1 MVEKIQTP
9 GCNLGSKYSP
19 PCCPLVR
26 KKDYDIAVQ
35 YEDVHDLNIS
45 QSRRDDL
52 ESIGYVLMLFQSGS
66 LPWYNSPND
75 WKTIGDIKKRTTVEN
90 LYRGCF
96 KEFHYCRGRRF
107 DEKPDYGSLKKLFR
121 ELFVRLGYEYDW
133 RFDCTT
139 V

>member
-1 MVEKIQTP
+1 MYLADFGFAKNNNEVYNEKA
-9 GCNLGSKYSP
+9 GLGTRLYASINTH
-19 PCCPLVR
+19 L
-26 KKDYDIAVQ
+26 D
-35 YEDVHDLNIS
+35 IS

-75 WKTIGDIKKRTTVEN
+75 WKIIGDIKKRTTVEN

-121 ELFVRLGYEYDW
+121 
-133 RFDCTT
+133 
-139 V
+139 